1 MNRRWLYALAG
12 ITIVGA
18 IVRFA
23 TLGVQSYDH
32 DEAVTAARVLHP
44 SLFDTLNVVAHGE
57 RSPPLYYVFAWGWSR
72 VFGTGE
78 VGLRSLSALIGT
90 LTVPLAYFATL
101 ELISRRRVALLAAA
115 LVALNPYLVWY
126 SQEARSYALMVLF
139 TTVAFLYFARSLKR
153 PSPGSLAMWALA
165 SALAICSH
173 YFAAFLI
180 APEAVWLLMSGPRR
194 RQAAL
199 AVAGVLIAGLALIPL
214 AVAQEG
220 GGRRN
225 GFTETP
231 LASRIGELTLNFVA
245 GQDPS
250 PFAGSRPIDALQLA
264 ALVIGGALAVLAI
277 VLLLRSGSREERRA
291 GVIAGAVGG
300 GAILLPVAL
309 AVVGIDFINPRNL
322 VGALVP
328 LLIFAAIGLSV
339 RRMQLLGVLGGAA
352 ACVLFA
358 IVLVATNLSAQMQ
371 RPDWRGAA
379 EAMEDLTPAANVFVV
394 PRNGDDP
401 LRYYL
406 DAEKPIKGKPARVR
420 TPTIAVLS
428 TSYHVTPPP
437 GPFRLEGAQG
447 RAPNF
452 IVWPYV
458 ATRPHGV
465 RLHDLTGNHVIAERS
480 TVLFR

>member
-1 MNRRWLYALAG
+1 
-12 ITIVGA
+12 
-18 IVRFA
+18 
-23 TLGVQSYDH
+23 
-32 DEAVTAARVLHP
+32 
-44 SLFDTLNVVAHGE
+44 
-57 RSPPLYYVFAWGWSR
+57 
-72 VFGTGE
+72 
-78 VGLRSLSALIGT
+78 
-90 LTVPLAYFATL
+90 
-101 ELISRRRVALLAAA
+101 
-115 LVALNPYLVWY
+115 
-126 SQEARSYALMVLF
+126 
-139 TTVAFLYFARSLKR
+139 
-153 PSPGSLAMWALA
+153 
-165 SALAICSH
+165 
-173 YFAAFLI
+173 
-180 APEAVWLLMSGPRR
+180 
-194 RQAAL
+194 
-199 AVAGVLIAGLALIPL
+199 
-214 AVAQEG
+214 
-220 GGRRN
+220 
-225 GFTETP
+225 
-231 LASRIGELTLNFVA
+231 
-245 GQDPS
+245 
-250 PFAGSRPIDALQLA
+250 
-264 ALVIGGALAVLAI
+264 
-277 VLLLRSGSREERRA
+277 
-291 GVIAGAVGG
+291 VGG

-328 LLIFAAIGLSV
+328 LLIFAAIGLGV
-339 RRMQLLGVLGGAA
+339 RRRQLLGVLGGAA

-379 EAMEDLTPAANVFVV
+379 EAMEDLTPAAKVFVV

-420 TPTIAVLS
+420 TPAIAVLS